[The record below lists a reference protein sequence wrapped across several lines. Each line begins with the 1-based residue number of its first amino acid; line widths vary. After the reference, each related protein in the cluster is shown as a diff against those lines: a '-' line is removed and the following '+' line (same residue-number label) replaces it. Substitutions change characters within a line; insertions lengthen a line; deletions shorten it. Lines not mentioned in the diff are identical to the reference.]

1 VRRSKRAAAGSG
13 VSFSSVI
20 TRQPD
25 RARGYSL
32 LVSGFALAF
41 SASTG
46 CAGESSAHK
55 QCPSEA
61 WVGKCTLSDLRKV
74 EEREM
79 PIPWV
84 VYEATYSPQANAEY
98 PNFMPPET
106 RLRFGA
112 QAKNE
117 YALVDHLKPQALVS
131 CHAAST
137 PGSCLP
143 RDLVADVA
151 PFDPDEAEAAP
162 PPRVTGC
169 AAIDAA
175 SEQDRL
181 AKTRGETTAISER
194 FSFGE
199 GSTALAPE
207 ATTDAT
213 AIAKRMADD
222 PSLECVGLV
231 GQASPGESPSL
242 AEARARAVKRLLV
255 SLGVDSTR
263 LQAIGATASVYGAAS
278 VPTAEQRRVS
288 VSVLLKTAEKS
299 GQ

>member
-1 VRRSKRAAAGSG
+1 MLLAA
-13 VSFSSVI
+13 
-20 TRQPD
+20 
-25 RARGYSL
+25 L
-32 LVSGFALAF
+32 LLAF

-61 WVGKCTLSDLRKV
+61 WVGKCTLADLRKV

-84 VYEATYSPQANAEY
+84 VYEATYAPQANAEY
-98 PNFMPPET
+98 PNFMPSEA
-106 RLRFGA
+106 RMRFGV
-112 QAKNE
+112 QAKDE
-117 YALVDHLKPQALVS
+117 YALLDHLKPQAVVS
-131 CHAAST
+131 CRAAST

-143 RDLVADVA
+143 RDLVADVV
-151 PFDPDEAEAAP
+151 PFDADKVAAAP
-162 PPRVTGC
+162 AAHVTGC

-181 AKTRGETTAISER
+181 AKSRSEATAFAER

-242 AEARARAVKRLLV
+242 AEARARSVKRLLV

-278 VPTAEQRRVS
+278 ASTVPAAELRRVS
-288 VSVLLKTAEKS
+288 VSVLLKTAEKP

>member
-1 VRRSKRAAAGSG
+1 
-13 VSFSSVI
+13 VI
-20 TRQPD
+20 TRHPIV
-25 RARGYSL
+25 ARGASR
-32 LVSGFALAF
+32 FALGLSLAF
-41 SASTG
+41 SAGAG
-46 CAGESSAHK
+46 CAGQSSAQK

-61 WVGKCTLSDLRKV
+61 WVGKCKLSDLRKV

-79 PIPWV
+79 PVPWV
-84 VYEATYSPQANAEY
+84 VYEATYSAQANAEY
-98 PNFMPPET
+98 PSFMPPDA
-106 RLRFGA
+106 RLRFGVL
-112 QAKNE
+112 AKNE
-117 YALVDHLKPQALVS
+117 YALVDHLKPQALVD

-143 RDLVADVA
+143 RELVADVV
-151 PFDPDEAEAAP
+151 PFAADKAEAAA

-169 AAIDAA
+169 AAIDAT

-181 AKTRGETTAISER
+181 AKSGSATTVVNER

-222 PSLECVGLV
+222 PRLECVGLV

-263 LQAIGATASVYGAAS
+263 LQTIAATASVYGAAS
-278 VPTAEQRRVS
+278 ASTVPAAEQRRVS
-288 VSVLLKTAEKS
+288 VKVLLETAEKS

>member
-1 VRRSKRAAAGSG
+1 M
-13 VSFSSVI
+13 
-20 TRQPD
+20 
-25 RARGYSL
+25 L
-32 LVSGFALAF
+32 LVVGLAIAF
-41 SASTG
+41 SASAG

-55 QCPSEA
+55 RCPSEA

-74 EEREM
+74 EEREL

-98 PNFMPPET
+98 PNFMPSET

-117 YALVDHLKPQALVS
+117 YSLLDHLKPQSQVS
-131 CHAAST
+131 CRAAST

-143 RDLVADVA
+143 RDLVADVV
-151 PFDPDEAEAAP
+151 PFDPSKAEAAA

-175 SEQDRL
+175 SEGDRL
-181 AKTRGETTAISER
+181 AKSRVNAAAISER

-199 GSTALAPE
+199 GSAALAPE

-213 AIAKRMADD
+213 AIAKRMNDD

-242 AEARARAVKRLLV
+242 AEGRARAVKRLLV
-255 SLGVDSTR
+255 SLGVDSRR
-263 LQAIGATASVYGAAS
+263 LQAIGATARVYGAAS
-278 VPTAEQRRVS
+278 ASTVPATEQRRVS
-288 VSVLLKTAEKS
+288 VSVLLKTTEKS
-299 GQ
+299 DQ

>member
-1 VRRSKRAAAGSG
+1 VFIAVAAVAFGVASGCSGQGS
-13 VSFSSVI
+13 
-20 TRQPD
+20 
-25 RARGYSL
+25 AR
-32 LVSGFALAF
+32 
-41 SASTG
+41 
-46 CAGESSAHK
+46 K

-61 WVGKCTLSDLRKV
+61 WVGKCALSDLRKV
-74 EEREM
+74 QEREM
-79 PIPWV
+79 PVPWV
-84 VYEATYSPQANAEY
+84 VYEAIYSPQANAEY
-98 PNFMPPET
+98 PNFMPPEAH
-106 RLRFGA
+106 LQFGA
-112 QAKNE
+112 LAKNE
-117 YALVDHLKPQALVS
+117 YALVDHLKAQGTVS

-143 RDLVADVA
+143 RDLVVDVT
-151 PFDPDEAEAAP
+151 PFDPQVAEAAAR
-162 PPRVTGC
+162 PRVTGC

-181 AKTRGETTAISER
+181 AKSRAEAPALSER

-207 ATTDAT
+207 ATSDAS
-213 AIAKRMADD
+213 ALAKRMADD
-222 PSLECVGLV
+222 PTLECVGLV

-278 VPTAEQRRVS
+278 ASTVPAAEQRRVS
-288 VSVLLKTAEKS
+288 VSVLLKTTEKPS
-299 GQ
+299 P

>member
-1 VRRSKRAAAGSG
+1 
-13 VSFSSVI
+13 FC
-20 TRQPD
+20 
-25 RARGYSL
+25 L
-32 LVSGFALAF
+32 WLALTA
-41 SASTG
+41 SAG
-46 CAGESSAHK
+46 CAGTEHK
-55 QCPSEA
+55 PCPSEA
-61 WVGKCTLSDLRKV
+61 WVGKCTLRDLRKV

-79 PIPWV
+79 PLPWV

-98 PNFMPPET
+98 PQFTPGDT
-106 RLRFGA
+106 RLRFGTP
-112 QAKNE
+112 AKNE
-117 YALVDHLKPQALVS
+117 FALVDYVKPQSVVT

-143 RDLVADVA
+143 QEVVADVA
-151 PFDPDEAEAAP
+151 PFEPEQGEVAAT
-162 PPRVTGC
+162 PRTTGC

-181 AKTRGETTAISER
+181 ARSHGESAVISER

-207 ATTDAT
+207 ATTDAN
-213 AIAKRMADD
+213 AIAKRMAEDS
-222 PSLECVGLV
+222 SLECVGLV

-263 LQAIGATASVYGAAS
+263 LQTIGATASVYGAAS
-278 VPTAEQRRVS
+278 ASTVPAAERRRVS
-288 VSVLLKTAEKS
+288 VSVLLRTAEKP

>member
-1 VRRSKRAAAGSG
+1 MRAAGGSG

-20 TRQPD
+20 TPH
-25 RARGYSL
+25 RARAPGSWL
-32 LVSGFALAF
+32 LVVGLVFAF
-41 SASTG
+41 SASAG
-46 CAGESSAHK
+46 CAGEGSAHK

-98 PNFMPPET
+98 PNFMPIEA
-106 RLRFGA
+106 RLRFGV

-143 RDLVADVA
+143 RDLVADVV
-151 PFDPDEAEAAP
+151 PFDADKAEAAA
-162 PPRVTGC
+162 PPRITGC

-181 AKTRGETTAISER
+181 AKSRAEGTAISER

-207 ATTDAT
+207 ATTDGT

-242 AEARARAVKRLLV
+242 AEGRARAVKRLLI

-263 LQAIGATASVYGAAS
+263 LQAIGATASVYGAGSAS
-278 VPTAEQRRVS
+278 TVPAAEQRRVS
-288 VSVLLKTAEKS
+288 VSVLLRTTEKS